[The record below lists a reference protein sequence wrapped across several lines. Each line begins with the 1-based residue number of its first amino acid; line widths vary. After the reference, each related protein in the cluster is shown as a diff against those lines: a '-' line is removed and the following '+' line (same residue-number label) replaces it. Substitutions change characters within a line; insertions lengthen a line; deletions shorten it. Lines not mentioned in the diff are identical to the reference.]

1 MVVFTGACCVRCR
14 YLVCG
19 GGGDGGFG
27 GGECCSGC
35 GGGGEVGVHGRGDSS
50 RIFCLTFFPLDFFFA
65 FTKFSRNRKFIL

>member
-35 GGGGEVGVHGRGDSS
+35 GGGGEVGVRDGGDRSCTFS
-50 RIFCLTFFPLDFFFA
+50 VGVFFRFHTIFS
-65 FTKFSRNRKFIL
+65 KS